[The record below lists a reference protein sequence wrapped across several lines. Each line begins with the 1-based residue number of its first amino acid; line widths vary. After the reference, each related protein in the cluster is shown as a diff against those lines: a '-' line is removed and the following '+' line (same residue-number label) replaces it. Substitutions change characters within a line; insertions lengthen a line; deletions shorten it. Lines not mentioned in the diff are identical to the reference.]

1 MKEIICDIC
10 GRKIKGNYSIINL
23 PYMFGGQ
30 IMQSDDID
38 DAFDVC
44 RPCAL
49 ELYDLIEKFKEEKRV
64 VL

>member
-10 GRKIKGNYSIINL
+10 GRRIKGTYSCINL
-23 PYMFGGQ
+23 PFMHGGEV
-30 IMQSDDID
+30 MQYYDPD
-38 DAFDVC
+38 DALDVC

-49 ELYDLIEKFKEEKRV
+49 ELYDLIEKFKEEKRE